1 MDKVIEYGPLVLR
14 WLFIAIG
21 GFATIMLFVG
31 AVRGIIP
38 VLWRLGKSL
47 YNRKIALYAGN
58 EATTLKLAL
67 VDSKLFKH
75 KNIDIIGKKELDKG
89 RDHSMMIVYYPEFK
103 DCILEIIALKNDSD
117 SLIVYAPSYDGRIED
132 EVLNAINSKRN
143 SIIVNFRGRLLNDI
157 LISMIT
163 TNYGKK

>member
-1 MDKVIEYGPLVLR
+1 MVV
-14 WLFIAIG
+14 FAIG

-38 VLWRLGKSL
+38 VLWRLGNSL

-58 EATTLKLAL
+58 EATSLKLAL
-67 VDSKLFKH
+67 VDSKLFKD

-117 SLIVYAPSYDGRIED
+117 SLIVYAPSYGGKIED